1 MIYINSFI
9 SKNGNSSIHQPS
21 CRLKH
26 MGGNLSTINVSD
38 FVFRV
43 KNWDLWLELGKQIAL
58 YIIVGQQKDLGFETN
73 KQ

>member
-1 MIYINSFI
+1 
-9 SKNGNSSIHQPS
+9 
-21 CRLKH
+21 

-43 KNWDLWLELGKQIAL
+43 KFWDLWLDLGKQIAM
-58 YIIVGQQKDLGFETN
+58 YIIVGQQKDLGFWTN